1 MTAFSSRS
9 TSQPS
14 QGETA
19 RLPRQRWRLPTV
31 NAGLVET
38 LAAATDLSPLM
49 AQVLVQRGILDPQ
62 QAEDFLNPERLQL
75 PSPRLEFEDLALS
88 LDLLTEAIQA
98 GRRIAICGD
107 YDADGMTSTALLL
120 RALRTL
126 GAEVDYTIPSRM
138 SEGYGI
144 NSRIV
149 EDCHAD
155 GVSLILTV
163 DNGIAAVAPIQR
175 ARELGLTVIITD
187 HHDLPPQL
195 PPANAILNPKLLPET
210 SPYRGVAGVGVA
222 YILAVC
228 LAQALN
234 QTQDLT
240 ASLLELFTLGTIA
253 DLAPL
258 TGVNRRWVR
267 RGLGLL
273 PRSQIF
279 GIQALIQVAGL
290 SDQSKALKPEHI
302 GFRLGPRINAVG
314 RLSDPQIV
322 IDLLTTNDLGTALER
337 AMQCEQ
343 INTTRQEL
351 CQQIEQEAVTWCEQQ
366 QAAGDL
372 NLLQDRVLVVVRPQ
386 WHHGVIGIVASRL
399 VERYG
404 VPVFIGTYEDEDGS
418 VIRGSARGIP
428 EFDVFEALQSC
439 RDLMEKFGGHR
450 AAGGFSFRAEN
461 LSAIRSR
468 LSHYA
473 CQTLTPDLLKPL
485 ISVDAQAQLSDI
497 NYALYEQIDHLH
509 PCGIENPEPIFW
521 TPQVQIA
528 EQQVVGRNRE
538 HLKLT
543 LRQGDTTIKAIA
555 WRWGDYF
562 PLPDRVDL
570 AYRLKQNEWQGVTTV
585 ELELVGVRR
594 EEPTLPQA
602 LSRLV
607 ESAARP
613 LTPAHAE
620 ASPQV
625 SPATEAQLFSQPSA
639 PSAPDVSESSASANG
654 DADPNLGTGPRV
666 APNPITLHP
675 ATAPVTDLAAD
686 SAPDPSVTDPA
697 VPPTNPAPASDS
709 QPSPAPSVS
718 DRLGTASPAATDPPG
733 ITFRVGQRDYRVHP
747 TADPQQ
753 FTITNA
759 EGHRLAINLT
769 TQQGSLTVPGQADQS
784 INITA
789 PGYAA
794 LIQAG
799 VDALDQGLIQR
810 LNQEIQAQ
818 SAALAAKD
826 QQLQSHQA
834 QLAERDWQIQAQ
846 AAQIA
851 DLERQL
857 QTQAEQIA
865 DQAQRIQ
872 ALQAQVA
879 LLKTAPTSPTRGAKP
894 AARAS
899 AKTNSVI
906 QTPSLFD
913 LDALAPVAEMEG
925 AGPTAQPSTPEEAR
939 WQQQVRT
946 ALGDGIWFCLMEA
959 TQQDLLLSFQRRE
972 QLALQPHAAD
982 PSTDYSAVALPLVM
996 ALEREIWAPL
1006 VAGLADYG
1014 QQMQDDDLIQ
1024 LTQALQQHDSLGVLP
1039 GLVAEAWKVLSDKI
1053 LPAEEKPRKL
1063 SYHTIQAD
1071 TWGAAWPIGG
1081 DPLHDTHRVLL
1092 DEFLQGWNHPVSRW
1106 LTALPEDAATALAQ
1120 VHQLHQIAL
1129 SPAPMRPWHQHLLQQ
1144 WVFGERPKVGIL
1156 PQIFREG

>member
-1 MTAFSSRS
+1 VTAFPPSSAS
-9 TSQPS
+9 LPS
-14 QGETA
+14 P
-19 RLPRQRWRLPTV
+19 RLPRQRWRIPPV
-31 NAGLVET
+31 NAPLTED
-38 LAAATDLSPLM
+38 LAAATGLSPLM
-49 AQVLVQRGILDPQ
+49 AQVLVQRGILVPE
-62 QAEDFLNPERLQL
+62 QAVDFLNPERLQL
-75 PSPRLEFEDLALS
+75 PSPLLEFEDLALS
-88 LDLLTEAIQA
+88 LDLLTEAIQS

-144 NSRIV
+144 NPRIV
-149 EDCHAD
+149 EDCYAD

-163 DNGIAAVAPIQR
+163 DNGIAAFAPIQR
-175 ARELGLTVIITD
+175 ARELGLTVIVTD

-240 ASLLELFTLGTIA
+240 APLLELFTLGTIA

-290 SDQSKALKPEHI
+290 ADQSKALKPEHI

-322 IDLLTTNDLGTALER
+322 IDLLTTDDLGTALER

-343 INTTRQEL
+343 INTTRQDL
-351 CQQIEQEAVTWCEQQ
+351 CQQIEQEAVAWCEQQ
-366 QAAGDL
+366 QAAGNL
-372 NLLQDRVLVVVRPQ
+372 NRLRDRVLVVVQPQ

-404 VPVFIGTYEDEDGS
+404 VPVFIGTYEDETGA

-428 EFDVFEALQSC
+428 EFDVFEALQHC
-439 RDLMEKFGGHR
+439 HDLMEKFGGHR
-450 AAGGFSFRAEN
+450 AAGGFSFRAEH
-461 LSAIRSR
+461 LDTIRTR
-468 LSHYA
+468 LSRYA
-473 CQTLTPDLLKPL
+473 CQVLTPDLLKPL
-485 ISVDAQAQLSDI
+485 IAVDAQAQLSDI
-497 NYALYEQIDHLH
+497 TYALYEQIDHLH
-509 PCGIENPEPIFW
+509 PCGIENPEPVFW
-521 TPQVQIA
+521 TPQVQVA

-585 ELELVGVRR
+585 ELELVGVRSTAQ
-594 EEPTLPQA
+594 PTMPQPTADHRNHPTAANLAASQPTASQPTELPA
-602 LSRLV
+602 EAATSKPTKPPT
-607 ESAARP
+607 ESA
-613 LTPAHAE
+613 T
-620 ASPQV
+620 SP
-625 SPATEAQLFSQPSA
+625 
-639 PSAPDVSESSASANG
+639 
-654 DADPNLGTGPRV
+654 
-666 APNPITLHP
+666 
-675 ATAPVTDLAAD
+675 
-686 SAPDPSVTDPA
+686 PA
-697 VPPTNPAPASDS
+697 VPPSPAVL
-709 QPSPAPSVS
+709 PSPTVPIVPTENAAP
-718 DRLGTASPAATDPPG
+718 RLGIA
-733 ITFRVGQRDYRVHP
+733 FRWGQRDYWIHP
-747 TADPQQ
+747 TEDAQQ

-759 EGHRLAINLT
+759 DGHKLHINLA
-769 TQQGSLTVPGQADQS
+769 TQQGALTVPGQADQG
-784 INITA
+784 INIAA

-799 VDALDQGLIQR
+799 REALDQGPIHRLQQDIQT
-810 LNQEIQAQ
+810 QV
-818 SAALAAKD
+818 AALATRD
-826 QQLQSHQA
+826 QQIQTQTA
-834 QLAERDWQIQAQ
+834 QLAERDWQLQAQ

-857 QTQAEQIA
+857 QTQAAQLA
-865 DQAQRIQ
+865 DQALQIQ
-872 ALQAQVA
+872 ALQAQIA
-879 LLKTAPTSPTRGAKP
+879 QLQAMRPSPSAATTAQKSPRSTTK
-894 AARAS
+894 AA
-899 AKTNSVI
+899 I
-906 QTPSLFD
+906 ETPSLFD
-913 LDALAPVAEMEG
+913 LATLVPPEPSVATP
-925 AGPTAQPSTPEEAR
+925 PTPDEAR
-939 WQQQVRT
+939 WQRQART
-946 ALGDGIWFCLMEA
+946 DLGDGVWFGLGEA
-959 TQQDLLLSFQRRE
+959 TQQDLLLAFQRRE
-972 QLALQPHAAD
+972 QLALQPDAV
-982 PSTDYSAVALPLVM
+982 DYSAAALPLVT

-1006 VAGLADYG
+1006 IAGLTDYG
-1014 QQMQDDDLIQ
+1014 QHSQDAEVIHLA
-1024 LTQALQQHDSLGVLP
+1024 QALAHHNSLGILP
-1039 GLVAEAWKVLSDKI
+1039 GLVAESWKALSDKT
-1053 LPAEEKPRKL
+1053 LQSPSKPHKL
-1063 SYHTIQAD
+1063 AQKTIQAEA
-1071 TWGAAWPIGG
+1071 WAEAWPIDN

-1092 DEFLQGWNHPVSRW
+1092 DEFLQGWAHPVARW
-1106 LTALPEDAATALAQ
+1106 LTAIPEDAATALAQ
-1120 VHQLHQIAL
+1120 VHQLHQIAR
-1129 SPAPMRPWHQHLLQQ
+1129 SPQPMPPWQHHLLQQ
-1144 WVFGERPKVGIL
+1144 WVVGERRKRGIL
-1156 PQIFREG
+1156 STLLRDV